1 MLNEN
6 ISSGFTSHQKSKLGM
21 IRKGI
26 ESETKITSPLC
37 VAMVHP
43 YLKTMCVAL
52 PSSIEK
58 DVVNW
63 KRFKKELSDG

>member
-21 IRKGI
+21 IRKGV
-26 ESETKITSPLC
+26 ESETKVTSLC

-43 YLKTMCVAL
+43 YLKTLCVAL
-52 PSSIEK
+52 PSSIGK
-58 DVVNW
+58 DIVNW
-63 KRFKKELSDG
+63 KRFKKEFSDG